1 MVLSPLSADCVSRES
16 APLFL
21 SSPQKLLFSC
31 PPFPSPPPASDN
43 LSRRKRRGLMECGG
57 GGKSNPHMGF
67 LSLASHGSFFK
78 TLNPRKITQ
87 MIGEK
92 GGFCAFSMP
101 GYSGRRVWPPSASA
115 VAGKGGRVKV
125 VVIHPTVFLGFGGP
139 PPENRP
145 PPPRFFVG
153 CPTAD
158 RSPLLFQRWRERSGI
173 ITAIALLGS
182 IGGRGGILAAP
193 RVTLV
198 QRREKSHKKT
208 PQAPYFYRKGTS
220 KRWSSFPPLCM
231 PRCLRGTLL

>member
-21 SSPQKLLFSC
+21 SSPQKLLFSF
-31 PPFPSPPPASDN
+31 PPLPPPPASDN

-92 GGFCAFSMP
+92 GEFCAFSMP
-101 GYSGRRVWPPSASA
+101 GYSGRRVLPPSASA
-115 VAGKGGRVKV
+115 VAGKRLGVKV
-125 VVIHPTVFLGFGGP
+125 VVIRPTVFLGFGGP
-139 PPENRP
+139 PPETVP
-145 PPPRFFVG
+145 PVFCGVSDR
-153 CPTAD
+153 
-158 RSPLLFQRWRERSGI
+158 RSPLLFQRWSGI

-182 IGGRGGILAAP
+182 IGERGGILAAP

-208 PQAPYFYRKGTS
+208 PPAPYFYRKGTS
-220 KRWSSFPPLCM
+220 KRWSSFSPLCM